1 MTAPAAGA
9 GGSGSG
15 DSSARSAHSPAG
27 GGSASPVLQVR
38 GAALTRPDGGGR
50 ELWSGLDL
58 DVHAGEFIAVLGPSG
73 SGKTTL
79 LRSILGLQELSA
91 GEIRIEGAVATR
103 GNPRIGYIPQQR
115 PYPADTAMRAR
126 DVVALGLQGRRFGLP
141 LPQRGQHERVDAML
155 AEVGAAHYGDRR
167 VGTLSGGEQQRL
179 RVGQA
184 LMDRPALLL
193 CDEPLSNLDLANQQ
207 GVTEIIDRQR
217 RDHGAAVLFVTHDIN
232 PILGRVD
239 RILYIAGGRF
249 MLGTPDEVLQTRVL
263 TDLYGAPVFVL
274 RAGDRLIVVGVP
286 DVEPH
291 HDHGPEHGS
300 VA

>member
-1 MTAPAAGA
+1 MTAPADA
-9 GGSGSG
+9 
-15 DSSARSAHSPAG
+15 SAAA
-27 GGSASPVLQVR
+27 APVLQIR
-38 GAALTRPDGGGR
+38 GAALHRPQGRGDR

-58 DVHAGEFIAVLGPSG
+58 DVRPGEFIAVLGPSG

-79 LRSILGLQELSA
+79 LRSILGLQDLSA
-91 GEIRIEGAVATR
+91 GEIRVAGVPATR

-115 PYPADTAMRAR
+115 PYPPDTAMRAR
-126 DVVALGLQGRRFGLP
+126 DVIALGLQGRRFGLP
-141 LPQRGQHERVDAML
+141 VPRRGDRERVDEML

-167 VGTLSGGEQQRL
+167 VGALSGGEQQRL

-217 RDHGAAVLFVTHDIN
+217 RAHGAAVLFVTHDIN

-291 HDHGPEHGS
+291 HDHDHEG